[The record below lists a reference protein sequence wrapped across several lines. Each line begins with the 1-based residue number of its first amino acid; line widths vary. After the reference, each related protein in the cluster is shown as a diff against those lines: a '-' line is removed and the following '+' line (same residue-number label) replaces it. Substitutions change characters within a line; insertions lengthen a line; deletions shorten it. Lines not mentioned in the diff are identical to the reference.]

1 MHNRYAGCVYEVD
14 KITVANWKRYRSKT
28 VWIPIWAS
36 VFIYMF
42 ALLYVGFIGRRK
54 MSVNI
59 ETNKSTNNIQ
69 EKSPLHLLLQ
79 KFINLK

>member
-36 VFIYMF
+36 VFICMF
-42 ALLYVGFIGRRK
+42 ALLYVGFIG
-54 MSVNI
+54 
-59 ETNKSTNNIQ
+59 
-69 EKSPLHLLLQ
+69 
-79 KFINLK
+79 